1 MLPLEISVE
10 VISILLSFKS
20 NDKDNITNLLDE
32 IINLLNKVP
41 FFLWDVY
48 ACVSWMALAFFIYL
62 KRNNIDKTVIKKF
75 IKVSIRIREILKHLG
90 YVKSRSLRKFFSG
103 LEFLAKNNKKKA
115 FKKFVEGIDSVSE
128 DILTQYFLNVGI
140 IETGHKQPQ
149 YAPDQENPKI
159 TEKNNKTFVENNKIF
174 VDKIINFFL
183 K

>member
-10 VISILLSFKS
+10 VISILLSFKVD
-20 NDKDNITNLLDE
+20 DKGKISALLDE

-62 KRNNIDKTVIKKF
+62 KRNNIDRNVIKKF
-75 IKVSIRIREILKHLG
+75 IKVSTRIREILKHLG

-103 LEFLAKNNKKKA
+103 LEFLATNNKKKA
-115 FKKFVEGIDSVSE
+115 FRKFVEGIDSGSE
-128 DILTQYFLNVGI
+128 DILTQYFLTVGI
-140 IETGHKQPQ
+140 NETGNKQPQ
-149 YAPDQENPKI
+149 STPDLKI
-159 TEKNNKTFVENNKIF
+159 SEKNNKSLVENNKNF
-174 VDKIINFFL
+174 VDKIISFFL